1 MSIVKKFNQMVDL
14 PELAKLILRVGF
26 AVLFLL
32 HGVHKLKT
40 GVDFVGSKFMEFGL
54 PASLAY
60 LAYLA
65 EVVAPILMILGL
77 YTRIAAF
84 VAAGGAVVIMILMHS
99 ADFFTLTK
107 VGSWS
112 AEGIATFLFAFV
124 AVMLLGSGKYALKA
138 D

>member
-1 MSIVKKFNQMVDL
+1 MSIVKKFNQLVDL

-26 AVLFLL
+26 SVLFLL

-40 GVDFVGSKFMEFGL
+40 GVDFVAMKFMEFGL
-54 PASLAY
+54 PASFAY

-65 EVVAPILMILGL
+65 EVVAPVLMILGV

-84 VAAGGAVVIMILMHS
+84 IAASGSVVIMILMYS
-99 ADFFTLTK
+99 ASLFTLTK
-107 VGSWS
+107 VGSWT